1 MGFDFPAF
9 LRPGKGVFM
18 DKYATI
24 MMTQRKRKRS
34 KREVKVVL
42 PATDLCAPRKTVFKV
57 KKSY

>member
-1 MGFDFPAF
+1 
-9 LRPGKGVFM
+9 M